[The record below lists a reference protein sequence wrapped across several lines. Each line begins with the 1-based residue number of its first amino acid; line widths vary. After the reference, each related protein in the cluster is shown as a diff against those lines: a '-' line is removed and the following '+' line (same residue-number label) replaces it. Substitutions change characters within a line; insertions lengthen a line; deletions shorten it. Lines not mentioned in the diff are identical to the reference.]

1 MYYVYIQEVISAG
14 EEEGVKTVGAAGND
28 PIYLFV
34 LASQNM
40 PTGVGS
46 RTTNQP
52 GRAGAE

>member
-1 MYYVYIQEVISAG
+1 
-14 EEEGVKTVGAAGND
+14 VKTVGAAGND
-28 PIYLFV
+28 DPIHLFV